1 MWGNNQTIG
10 KQVHPNSWQ
19 SFYKWQRHYNTWAE
33 KKNVSVRRDLRR
45 IQILAFI
52 VEFIS
57 INPITTTM
65 QLVKLK
71 NWTSSSSR
79 QRVVFHFDKRQ
90 QSWKPWL
97 KKTIWVIGVL
107 RRTVVSDWRFDNLC
121 GSHLQR
127 RWLPHRL
134 SKRQSLTTVLL
145 RTPITQMVFFNHGML
160 LLGSNHFLIE
170 LETFFERARLF
181 VHATR
186 EATQSRLATR
196 SALQSGWYHHMDN
209 RTVNKYINC
218 FLQ

>member
-121 GSHLQR
+121 GSHLL
-127 RWLPHRL
+127 W
-134 SKRQSLTTVLL
+134 
-145 RTPITQMVFFNHGML
+145 ML